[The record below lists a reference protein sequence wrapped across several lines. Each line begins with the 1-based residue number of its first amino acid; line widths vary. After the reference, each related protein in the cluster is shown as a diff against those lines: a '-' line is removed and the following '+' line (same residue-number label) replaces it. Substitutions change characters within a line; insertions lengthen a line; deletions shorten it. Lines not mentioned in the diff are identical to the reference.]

1 MKPTAFPLLI
11 SDARPAVAIFH
22 ASQSRNAA
30 PHQFNTLRSVGW
42 LMTSWPRPSAL
53 QNSNDPIPTDAPSAQ
68 GKPRHTPAADPV
80 ATIIV
85 LLGPGVI
92 AATILKIRKAI

>member
-1 MKPTAFPLLI
+1 
-11 SDARPAVAIFH
+11 
-22 ASQSRNAA
+22 
-30 PHQFNTLRSVGW
+30 
-42 LMTSWPRPSAL
+42 MTSWPRPSAL
-53 QNSNDPIPTDAPSAQ
+53 QNSNDPIPTDAPSTQ

-92 AATILKIRKAI
+92 AATILKIRKAIAWSGVMCGQRLCDETSALPPEADMCGALVSVR